1 MIEATQK
8 KLRETQFFLR
18 LLFHADQEVVR
29 TEPEAFEFYLNA
41 FLSAARSV
49 TFALQYEERD
59 KYEEWFPDWGNNLS
73 EEDRQLLDF
82 LKKQRNHSE
91 KRGGAEVDVDWE
103 FIPITE
109 VGSDNHGHPA
119 YGFHWFGPPGMP
131 APRVAVMLHSFE
143 LSGAPQA
150 VIAACTRYADILER
164 LVRDFIEGH
173 ST

>member
-18 LLFHADQEVVR
+18 LLFNADQEVVR

-82 LKKQRNHSE
+82 LKKQRNHS
-91 KRGGAEVDVDWE
+91 
-103 FIPITE
+103 
-109 VGSDNHGHPA
+109 
-119 YGFHWFGPPGMP
+119 
-131 APRVAVMLHSFE
+131 
-143 LSGAPQA
+143 
-150 VIAACTRYADILER
+150 
-164 LVRDFIEGH
+164 
-173 ST
+173 